1 MCASFNFQFDTCKF
15 CIFSELSS
23 TRIQSLGSD
32 LYNDLKMQKTYP
44 FRISEQKKQIEF
56 TFSQCFTITFVLEL
70 FMTSYTMKNI
80 LVPIGISPNGK
91 NTLTYAI
98 ALAKDLKASIF
109 VIDSHK
115 VTPTSVHISSAKEA
129 IHTQNFNRIKEMVH
143 SVQDEAVDIKMV
155 NYEGDLVSGIESLD
169 KEIGLDLIVVGP
181 KSNDSSDKLFLGKIS
196 GKITKKTS
204 IPVLL
209 VPIGATFTTPKLALF
224 AFKKGNISGER
235 SLAPLKAIIK
245 KFNTKVNLLL
255 VKTPGHEAARLEIDH
270 EIVEFSEGLIS
281 SENATVYQGVLEH
294 FQSIQPN
301 MLVVFA
307 RKRGFFEKLM
317 ESDRVYKKDFFTK
330 IPLLVLKN
338 R

>member
-1 MCASFNFQFDTCKF
+1 
-15 CIFSELSS
+15 
-23 TRIQSLGSD
+23 
-32 LYNDLKMQKTYP
+32 
-44 FRISEQKKQIEF
+44 
-56 TFSQCFTITFVLEL
+56 
-70 FMTSYTMKNI
+70 MKNI

-91 NTLTYAI
+91 NTLAYAI
-98 ALAKDLKASIF
+98 ALAKHFKASLF

-115 VTPTSVHISSAKEA
+115 FTPTPVHISSAKDV
-129 IHTQNFNRIKEMVH
+129 IHAQNFNRVKELVQ
-143 SVQDEAVDIKMV
+143 SVQAEAVEIKIV
-155 NYEGDLVSGIESLD
+155 NNEGDLVSGIESLD

-181 KSNDSSDKLFLGKIS
+181 KSHDINVKLFLGKIS

-209 VPIGATFTTPKLALF
+209 VPIGAAFTPPKQALF
-224 AFKKGNISGER
+224 AFKKGSITGER

-245 KFNTKVNLLL
+245 SFNTKVNLLL
-255 VKTPGHEAARLEIDH
+255 VKTPGHEAARLDIDH

-281 SENATVYQGVLEH
+281 SENATVYQGVLEY
-294 FQSIQPN
+294 FQSVQPD

-317 ESDRVYKKDFFTK
+317 ESDMVYKKDFFTK

>member
-1 MCASFNFQFDTCKF
+1 
-15 CIFSELSS
+15 
-23 TRIQSLGSD
+23 
-32 LYNDLKMQKTYP
+32 
-44 FRISEQKKQIEF
+44 
-56 TFSQCFTITFVLEL
+56 
-70 FMTSYTMKNI
+70 
-80 LVPIGISPNGK
+80 
-91 NTLTYAI
+91 
-98 ALAKDLKASIF
+98 
-109 VIDSHK
+109 
-115 VTPTSVHISSAKEA
+115 
-129 IHTQNFNRIKEMVH
+129 MVH
-143 SVQDEAVDIKMV
+143 LVQDLAVDIKMV

-294 FQSIQPN
+294 FQSIKPN

>member
-1 MCASFNFQFDTCKF
+1 
-15 CIFSELSS
+15 
-23 TRIQSLGSD
+23 
-32 LYNDLKMQKTYP
+32 
-44 FRISEQKKQIEF
+44 
-56 TFSQCFTITFVLEL
+56 
-70 FMTSYTMKNI
+70 MTSSTMKNI

-91 NTLTYAI
+91 NTLAYAI
-98 ALAKDLKASIF
+98 ALAKHFKSSIF

-115 VTPTSVHISSAKEA
+115 VTPTYVHISSAKDV
-129 IHTQNFNRIKEMVH
+129 IHAQNFNRVKELVQ
-143 SVQDEAVDIKMV
+143 SVQAETVEIKMV

-169 KEIGLDLIVVGP
+169 KEIGLDLIVVGL
-181 KSNDSSDKLFLGKIS
+181 KSHDINDKLFLGKIS

-209 VPIGATFTTPKLALF
+209 VPIGANFTPPKQALF
-224 AFKKGNISGER
+224 AFKKGSINGER

-245 KFNTKVNLLL
+245 NFSTKVNLLL
-255 VKTPGHEAARLEIDH
+255 VKTPGHEAARLDIDH

-294 FQSIQPN
+294 FQSVQPD

-317 ESDRVYKKDFFTK
+317 ESDMVYKKDFFTK